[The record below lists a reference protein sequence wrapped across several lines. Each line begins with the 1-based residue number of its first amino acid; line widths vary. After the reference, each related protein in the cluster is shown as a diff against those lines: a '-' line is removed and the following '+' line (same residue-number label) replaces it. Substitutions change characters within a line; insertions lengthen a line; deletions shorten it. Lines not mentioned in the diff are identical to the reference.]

1 MCMVWF
7 FALPNALDAAWSIVI
22 VIKTLKLNLKSSLSW
37 YFQTSDGSHAGGQ
50 ASDQGVQV
58 VGVGGMGGLDLD
70 SGAGKLNSRMVTV
83 LLLVPVL
90 FGLLWYEKIIRD

>member
-22 VIKTLKLNLKSSLSW
+22 KTLKLNLKSSHSW
-37 YFQTSDGSHAGGQ
+37 YFQTSDGGHAGGQ

-70 SGAGKLNSRMVTV
+70 SGAGKLNMRMVTV